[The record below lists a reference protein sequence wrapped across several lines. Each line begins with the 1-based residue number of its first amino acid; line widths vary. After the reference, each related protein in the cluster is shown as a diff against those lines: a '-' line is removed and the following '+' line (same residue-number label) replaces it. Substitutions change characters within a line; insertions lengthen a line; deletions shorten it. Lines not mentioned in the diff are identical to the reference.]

1 MKKASVIG
9 SGLVGS
15 MLALFLAKR
24 NYEVKVYER
33 RPDMRKQKLAG
44 GRSINLALSD
54 RGLKALNKLGLAEEV
69 KKMTIPMHGRMVH
82 SIDGSLSY
90 QPYGKE
96 GQYINSISRG
106 GLNELLMTEAEKYPN
121 VQYFFEHKSTDVDFK
136 TNEVVIEA
144 AGKNIKTES
153 DLVFG
158 TDGAFSAVR
167 NAMMKTERF
176 NYSQQYLPHSYK
188 ELNMQPHANGN
199 WKMEKNALHIWPRKS
214 FMLIALPNLDGSFT
228 CTLFLAHEGDI
239 SFANLQTETQVTAF
253 FQQYFPD
260 TIELMPNYLEEFF
273 SNPTSSLV
281 TVKCFPWTAN
291 NKICLLGDA
300 AHAIV
305 PFYGQGM
312 NCGFEDCDVLD
323 ELIDTHNE
331 NWTEILQQFQTLR
344 KPDGD
349 AIADLALRNF
359 IEMRDL
365 VADENFLTRK
375 KIEKAMHERH
385 PQDFVPLY
393 SLVTFGHTRYSEAL
407 RLGQLHDTFF
417 SQKENLK
424 QVAATLEQPETLQ
437 LLDSWVEA
445 LKAIGNK

>member
-33 RPDMRKQKLAG
+33 RPDMRKQKIDG

-82 SIDGSLSY
+82 GIDGSLNY

-106 GLNELLMTEAEKYPN
+106 GLNELLINEAEKHNN

-167 NAMMKTERF
+167 NALMKTERF

-188 ELNMQPHANGN
+188 ELNMQPDANGN

-214 FMLIALPNLDGSFT
+214 FMLIALPNLNGSFT

-239 SFANLQTETQVTAF
+239 SFANLQTEAQVSVF
-253 FQQYFPD
+253 FQEYFPD
-260 TIELMPNYLEEFF
+260 TIQLMPNYLEEFF
-273 SNPTSSLV
+273 GNPTSSLV

-323 ELIDTHNE
+323 DLINTYNE
-331 NWTEILQQFQTLR
+331 DWTTILQQFQTLR

-375 KIEKAMHERH
+375 KVEKAMHERY

-424 QVAATLEQPETLQ
+424 QVAATLDTPEALQ
-437 LLDSWVEA
+437 VLDSWVEE
-445 LKAIGNK
+445 LKGF

>member
-33 RPDMRKQKLAG
+33 RPDMRKQKIDG

-54 RGLKALNKLGLAEEV
+54 RGLKALNKLGLATEV

-82 SIDGSLSY
+82 GIDGSLNY

-106 GLNELLMTEAEKYPN
+106 GLNELLINEAEKHNN
-121 VQYFFEHKSTDVDFK
+121 VQFFFEHKSIDVDFK

-158 TDGAFSAVR
+158 ADGAFSAVR
-167 NAMMKTERF
+167 NALMKTERF

-188 ELNMQPHANGN
+188 ELNMQPDANGN

-239 SFANLQTETQVTAF
+239 SFANLQTEAQVTAF
-253 FQQYFPD
+253 FQEYFPD

-273 SNPTSSLV
+273 GNPIASLV

-323 ELIDTHNE
+323 DLIDSYQE
-331 NWTEILQQFQTLR
+331 DWTTILQQFQTLR

-365 VADENFLTRK
+365 VADENFLIRK

-385 PQDFVPLY
+385 PEDFVPLY

-424 QVAATLEQPETLQ
+424 TLAETLDTPETLQ
-437 LLDSWVEA
+437 VLDSWVAA
-445 LKAIGNK
+445 LKKLS